1 MNWSA
6 LADVMVCKLS
16 AKVAEWQTAWLL
28 KGYSAMLNFA
38 PTQEQEEIR
47 QLAQSLAMEQVRPQ
61 GRSAEQ
67 QGDISPAL
75 MKTLTQTGL
84 TTPFP
89 EEYGGSGVVE
99 AGKYTLIAGEVGFWG
114 GALGMK
120 NIGSLMGAFT
130 GLLGGGKK
138 KTQEHIIPLFPAFP
152 GGVKKGN
159 PG

>member
-6 LADVMVCKLS
+6 PADVMVCKLS

-99 AGKYTLIAGEVGFWG
+99 AVNNKVIAREMGLWG
-114 GALGMK
+114 RVPGND
-120 NIGSLMGAFT
+120 NICWLYG
-130 GLLGGGKK
+130 
-138 KTQEHIIPLFPAFP
+138 P
-152 GGVKKGN
+152 
-159 PG
+159 

>member
-6 LADVMVCKLS
+6 PADVMVCKLS

-47 QLAQSLAMEQVRPQ
+47 QMAQSLAMEQVRPQ

-99 AGKYTLIAGEVGFWG
+99 AVKNKLIAAEVGLGG
-114 GALGMK
+114 GALANK
-120 NIGSLMGAFT
+120 NIGSLIGPVT
-130 GLLGGGKK
+130 GVLAGGRKK
-138 KTQEHIIPLFPAFP
+138 PAHHNYP
-152 GGVKKGN
+152 RS
-159 PG
+159 

>member
-47 QLAQSLAMEQVRPQ
+47 QLARSLAMEQVRPQ

-89 EEYGGSGVVE
+89 EEYGGSGVVD
-99 AGKYTLIAGEVGFWG
+99 AGTYIT
-114 GALGMK
+114 
-120 NIGSLMGAFT
+120 
-130 GLLGGGKK
+130 
-138 KTQEHIIPLFPAFP
+138 IIRDIERCHRSVA
-152 GGVKKGN
+152 
-159 PG
+159 

>member
-6 LADVMVCKLS
+6 PADVMVCYLC
-16 AKVAEWQTAWLL
+16 AKVAEWQAAWLL

-89 EEYGGSGVVE
+89 EEYGGSGGVE
-99 AGKYTLIAGEVGFWG
+99 AGNNKVFRR
-114 GALGMK
+114 
-120 NIGSLMGAFT
+120 
-130 GLLGGGKK
+130 GGGV
-138 KTQEHIIPLFPAFP
+138 
-152 GGVKKGN
+152 GGRGRAKYIFGRRVGHVV
-159 PG
+159 